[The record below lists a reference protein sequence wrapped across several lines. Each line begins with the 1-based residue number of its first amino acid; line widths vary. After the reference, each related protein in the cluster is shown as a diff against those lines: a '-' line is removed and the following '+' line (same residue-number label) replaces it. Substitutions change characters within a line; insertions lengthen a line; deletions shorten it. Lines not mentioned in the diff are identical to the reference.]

1 MNRSNER
8 AISDTL
14 KSIRLPRFLDHPQ
27 QHLDL
32 EHMPEDSSPPS
43 GPSGSSPKSDVSRR
57 LFLQTIGI
65 SAATVAAERQAAN
78 ADAVMKPGG
87 ATIIGP
93 MPARTS
99 LQVNGRQLDFIAE
112 PATTLL
118 EALRE
123 RCDITGP
130 KEVCDRAAC
139 GGCTVLLD
147 ERPVASCMMLALDAT
162 DRKITT
168 VEGIGTIDDPDPL
181 QVAMAEFDAM
191 QCGFCTP
198 GVVTSAKALLVRNP
212 RPTLHEIRAALSGN
226 LCRCGAYPNI
236 FNAVLVASGQEPVAE
251 PTDRGRTTSGGH
263 A

>member
-1 MNRSNER
+1 
-8 AISDTL
+8 
-14 KSIRLPRFLDHPQ
+14 
-27 QHLDL
+27 
-32 EHMPEDSSPPS
+32 MPEDSSTS
-43 GPSGSSPKSDVSRR
+43 SGSSGSSRKSNVSRR

-65 SAATVAAERQAAN
+65 SAATAAAERQAAN
-78 ADAVMKPGG
+78 ADAVMNGG
-87 ATIIGP
+87 GPTIIGP
-93 MPARTS
+93 LPAKTS
-99 LQVNGRQLDFIAE
+99 LQVNGRQLDFVAE

-123 RCDITGP
+123 QCDVTGP

-168 VEGIGTIDDPDPL
+168 VEGIGSVDAPDPL
-181 QVAMAEFDAM
+181 QMAMAEFDAM

-198 GVVTSAKALLVRNP
+198 GVVTAAKALLIRNP
-212 RPTLHEIRAALSGN
+212 RPNLDEIRAALSGN
-226 LCRCGAYPNI
+226 LCRCGTYPNI
-236 FNAVLVASGQEPVAE
+236 FNAVLVASGQEPVEE
-251 PTDRGRTTSGGH
+251 PTDRGRSASGER

>member
-1 MNRSNER
+1 MR
-8 AISDTL
+8 
-14 KSIRLPRFLDHPQ
+14 
-27 QHLDL
+27 
-32 EHMPEDSSPPS
+32 
-43 GPSGSSPKSDVSRR
+43 
-57 LFLQTIGI
+57 
-65 SAATVAAERQAAN
+65 
-78 ADAVMKPGG
+78 PGG

-99 LQVNGRQLDFIAE
+99 LNVNGAAVDFVAE

-123 RCDITGP
+123 RCDVTGP

-147 ERPVASCMMLALDAT
+147 DRPVASCMMLALDAT
-162 DRKITT
+162 GRKVTT
-168 VEGIGTIDDPDPL
+168 VEGIGTVDDPDPL

-198 GVVTSAKALLVRNP
+198 GVVTSAKALLARNP
-212 RPTLHEIRAALSGN
+212 RPNIDEIRAALSGN
-226 LCRCGAYPNI
+226 LCRCGTYPNI
-236 FNAVLVASGQEPVAE
+236 FNAVLVASGQDPVEE
-251 PTDRGRTTSGGH
+251 PTDRGRTASGGR

>member
-1 MNRSNER
+1 MMK
-8 AISDTL
+8 D
-14 KSIRLPRFLDHPQ
+14 D
-27 QHLDL
+27 
-32 EHMPEDSSPPS
+32 SPPS
-43 GPSGSSPKSDVSRR
+43 SGASGSSGKRDVSRR

-65 SAATVAAERQAAN
+65 SAATAAADRQSAN
-78 ADAVMKPGG
+78 ADAAMRPGG

-99 LQVNGRQLDFIAE
+99 LDVNGAAVDFVAE

-123 RCDITGP
+123 RCDVTGP

-147 ERPVASCMMLALDAT
+147 DRPVASCMMLALDAT
-162 DRKITT
+162 GREVTT
-168 VEGIGTIDDPDPL
+168 VEGIGTVDDPDPL

-198 GVVTSAKALLVRNP
+198 GVVTSAKALLARNP
-212 RPTLHEIRAALSGN
+212 RPNIDEIRAALSGN
-226 LCRCGAYPNI
+226 LCRCGTYPNI
-236 FNAVLVASGQEPVAE
+236 FNAVLVASGQDPVEE
-251 PTDRGRTTSGGH
+251 PTDRGRTASGGR

>member
-1 MNRSNER
+1 
-8 AISDTL
+8 
-14 KSIRLPRFLDHPQ
+14 
-27 QHLDL
+27 
-32 EHMPEDSSPPS
+32 MPEDSSTS
-43 GPSGSSPKSDVSRR
+43 SGSSRSSRKSNVSRR

-65 SAATVAAERQAAN
+65 SAATAAAERQAAN
-78 ADAVMKPGG
+78 ADAVMNGG
-87 ATIIGP
+87 GPTIIGP
-93 MPARTS
+93 LPAKTS
-99 LQVNGRQLDFIAE
+99 LQVNGRQLDFVAE

-123 RCDITGP
+123 QCDVTGP

-168 VEGIGTIDDPDPL
+168 VEGIGSVDAPDPL
-181 QVAMAEFDAM
+181 QMAMAEFDAM

-198 GVVTSAKALLVRNP
+198 GVVTSAKALLTRNP
-212 RPTLHEIRAALSGN
+212 RPNLDEIRAALSGN
-226 LCRCGAYPNI
+226 LCRCGTYPNI
-236 FNAVLVASGQEPVAE
+236 FNAVLVASGQEPVEE
-251 PTDRGRTTSGGH
+251 PTDRGRSASGER

>member
-1 MNRSNER
+1 
-8 AISDTL
+8 
-14 KSIRLPRFLDHPQ
+14 
-27 QHLDL
+27 
-32 EHMPEDSSPPS
+32 MPEDSSTS
-43 GPSGSSPKSDVSRR
+43 SGSSGSSRKSNVSRR

-65 SAATVAAERQAAN
+65 SAATAAAERQAAN
-78 ADAVMKPGG
+78 ADAVMNGG
-87 ATIIGP
+87 GPTIIGP
-93 MPARTS
+93 LPAKTS
-99 LQVNGRQLDFIAE
+99 LQVNGRQLDFVAE

-123 RCDITGP
+123 QCDVTGP

-168 VEGIGTIDDPDPL
+168 VEGIGSVDAPDPL
-181 QVAMAEFDAM
+181 QMAMAEFDAM

-198 GVVTSAKALLVRNP
+198 GVVTAAKALLIQNP
-212 RPTLHEIRAALSGN
+212 RPNLDEIRAALSGN
-226 LCRCGAYPNI
+226 LCRCGTYPNI
-236 FNAVLVASGQEPVAE
+236 FNAVLVASGQEPVEE
-251 PTDRGRTTSGGH
+251 PTDRGRSASGER

>member
-1 MNRSNER
+1 
-8 AISDTL
+8 
-14 KSIRLPRFLDHPQ
+14 
-27 QHLDL
+27 
-32 EHMPEDSSPPS
+32 MPEDSSTS
-43 GPSGSSPKSDVSRR
+43 SGSSRLSRKSNVSRR

-65 SAATVAAERQAAN
+65 SAATAAAERQAAN
-78 ADAVMKPGG
+78 ADAVMNGG
-87 ATIIGP
+87 GPTIIGP
-93 MPARTS
+93 LPAKTS
-99 LQVNGRQLDFIAE
+99 LQVNGRQLDFVAE

-123 RCDITGP
+123 QCDVTGP

-168 VEGIGTIDDPDPL
+168 VEGIGSVDAPDPL
-181 QVAMAEFDAM
+181 QMAMAEFDAM

-198 GVVTSAKALLVRNP
+198 GVVTAAKALLIRNP
-212 RPTLHEIRAALSGN
+212 RPNLDEIRAALSGN
-226 LCRCGAYPNI
+226 LCRCGTYPNI
-236 FNAVLVASGQEPVAE
+236 FNAVLVASGQEPVEE
-251 PTDRGRTTSGGH
+251 PTDRGRSASGER